1 MQAAQLVNYKVK
13 SVSTG
18 LSVHEFF
25 DFIGKM
31 IAGISRSVLLRWSEN
46 STLLIAHHM
55 SKPIEQK
62 REKQ

>member
-1 MQAAQLVNYKVK
+1 M
-13 SVSTG
+13 S
-18 LSVHEFF
+18 FF